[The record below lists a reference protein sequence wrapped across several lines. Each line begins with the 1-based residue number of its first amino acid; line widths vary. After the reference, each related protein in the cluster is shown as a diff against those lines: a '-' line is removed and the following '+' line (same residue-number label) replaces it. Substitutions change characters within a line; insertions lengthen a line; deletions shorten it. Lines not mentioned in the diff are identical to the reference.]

1 MLSVTTGQLEAWV
14 ALYMWPFVRIGS
26 CLMVAPIFGCGSCSA
41 AQSALMLA
49 GAITL
54 LVAPLLP
61 LPAAEPFSGAGV
73 VITAQQVLIGVVIG
87 FVIQVVFD
95 ALSMG
100 GQLLANSM
108 GLSFA
113 FNVDP
118 LHGESTPVLGQ
129 LYTILVTLT
138 FLALNG
144 HLALHGDSGGGVP
157 HAAVGAEG
165 LGATG
170 LWQVALWGGEL
181 FRGALAVSLPG
192 ITALLIVNLAFGV
205 VSRAAP
211 SLNLFAIGF
220 PVTLVCGL
228 VIVLFGLPSVQG
240 TVREPGARGLP
251 VPRQPLAGARLTR
264 WPKANNTTA
273 QSRQHRSG
281 IEEARRNG
289 QVPRSRDLTAAA
301 VMLTAGVALQTAW

>member
-1 MLSVTTGQLEAWV
+1 
-14 ALYMWPFVRIGS
+14 
-26 CLMVAPIFGCGSCSA
+26 MVAPIFGSTHVPPRNRIV
-41 AQSALMLA
+41 LA

-61 LPAAEPFSGAGV
+61 LPTADPFSPAGV
-73 VITAQQVLIGVVIG
+73 VITAQQVMIGAVMG
-87 FVIQVVFD
+87 FVLQVVFD

-118 LHGESTPVLGQ
+118 LHGQSTPVLGQ

-144 HLALHGDSGGGVP
+144 HLALIEILVEGFRTLPVSS
-157 HAAVGAEG
+157 EG
-165 LGATG
+165 LGADG

-181 FRGALAVSLPG
+181 FRGALTVSLPG

-220 PVTLVCGL
+220 PITLVCGL

-240 TVREPGARGLP
+240 TVVSLVREGFLFLGQLSHTRG
-251 VPRQPLAGARLTR
+251 Q
-264 WPKANNTTA
+264 
-273 QSRQHRSG
+273 
-281 IEEARRNG
+281 
-289 QVPRSRDLTAAA
+289 
-301 VMLTAGVALQTAW
+301 